1 MQRLILIGWD
11 MIKSTMGNLG
21 KSFFIA
27 LIMGFYCLTAGTAFA
42 DRTEVIDRI
51 VAVVNDDVVTLSDL
65 NEALSPYESKIRQM
79 NYSLEKEMQVR
90 FKLREDTISQLVE
103 KKLTDQLVVRKDIHI
118 GEEEVDRAIERVK
131 SLNRF
136 TDESLRAQL
145 MKQGVDYETYRS
157 EIRSQLQR
165 NRLVSYEVKSKIV
178 ITDEDIQAYYDA
190 NKKDLGDKPLD
201 ELRTFISDQLYEDA
215 VSKKFAQW
223 LSDLKKDA
231 HIKVIQ

>member
-1 MQRLILIGWD
+1 M
-11 MIKSTMGNLG
+11 TGNLG
-21 KSFFIA
+21 KSFFMMFMITA
-27 LIMGFYCLTAGTAFA
+27 FCLTAGAVRA
-42 DRTEVIDRI
+42 DKPEVIDRI

-90 FKLREDTISQLVE
+90 FKLREDMISQLVE
-103 KKLTDQLVVRKDIHI
+103 KKLTDQLVAKKDIQI
-118 GEEEVDRAIERVK
+118 GEAEVDRAIERVK

-136 TDESLRAQL
+136 TDETLRAQL
-145 MKQGVDYETYRS
+145 ASQGIDYEAYRG

-178 ITDEDIQAYYDA
+178 ITDEDVQAYYDE
-190 NKKDLGDKPLD
+190 NKKELGDKSLD

-215 VSKKFAQW
+215 VGKKFAQW

>member
-1 MQRLILIGWD
+1 
-11 MIKSTMGNLG
+11 MIKSTTGNFGNSL
-21 KSFFIA
+21 FIA
-27 LIMGFYCLTAGTAFA
+27 LIIGFSCLMAGTAGA
-42 DRTEVIDRI
+42 DKAEVIDRI

-65 NEALSPYESKIRQM
+65 NEALAPYEPKIRQM
-79 NYSLEKEMQVR
+79 NYPLEKEMQVR
-90 FKLREDTISQLVE
+90 FKLREDMISQLVE
-103 KKLTDQLVVRKDIHI
+103 KKLTDQLVARKDIHI

-145 MKQGVDYETYRS
+145 KAQGVDYETYRS

-178 ITDEDIQAYYDA
+178 ITDEDIQAYYDE
-190 NKKDLGDKPLD
+190 NKKELGDKPLD

-223 LSDLKKDA
+223 VSDLKKDA

>member
-1 MQRLILIGWD
+1 
-11 MIKSTMGNLG
+11 MIKSTTGNLG
-21 KSFFIA
+21 TSFV
-27 LIMGFYCLTAGTAFA
+27 IMLMVAAFCLTAGTARA
-42 DRTEVIDRI
+42 DKPEVIDRI

-65 NEALSPYESKIRQM
+65 NEALLPYESKIRQM

-90 FKLREDTISQLVE
+90 FKLREDMISQLVE
-103 KKLTDQLVVRKDIHI
+103 KKLTDQLVVKKDIHI
-118 GEEEVDRAIERVK
+118 GEAEVDRAIERVK

-136 TDESLRAQL
+136 TDETLRAQL
-145 MKQGVDYETYRS
+145 SSQGIDYATYRG

-178 ITDEDIQAYYDA
+178 ITDEDVQAYYEE

-215 VSKKFAQW
+215 VGKKFAQW